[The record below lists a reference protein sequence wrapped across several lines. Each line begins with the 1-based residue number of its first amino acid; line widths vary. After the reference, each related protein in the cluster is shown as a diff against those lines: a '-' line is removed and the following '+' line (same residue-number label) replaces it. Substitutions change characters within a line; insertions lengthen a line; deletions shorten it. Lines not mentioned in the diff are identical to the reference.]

1 MNKKFKTFRVEIDEK
16 NNVKRSIKMRSLNE
30 LPKGDV
36 LIKVKYSSVNYKD
49 ALSANGN
56 RGITKTYPHTPGID
70 ASGVVEKS
78 SDKRF
83 EKGDKVLVTGYDLGM
98 NTDGGFSE
106 YIRVPGNWPVK
117 LPENLTLK
125 ESMIY
130 GTAGYTA
137 ALSIYRLIER
147 IKPSNGDILVTGAT
161 GGVATNA
168 ISILNKIGYN
178 VVAATSKLEKEKFLK
193 NLGAKK
199 VVNRHKLEISKDKLL
214 ASAKFAGAVD
224 TVGGN
229 TLSSALKMLKYD
241 GVATTC
247 GNIGGDTFEASI
259 YPFILKGTHL
269 IGIYSA
275 KSPRDTRE
283 KIWNL
288 LAGEWKI
295 DFTKQQINVIA
306 FENLN
311 DTIKS
316 LLNSTHVGRTI
327 LKVN

>member
-1 MNKKFKTFRVEIDEK
+1 MSKKFKTFRIEIDEK
-16 NNVKRSIKMRSLNE
+16 NNVKRNIKTRFLKQ

-56 RGITKTYPHTPGID
+56 RGITKNYPHTPGID
-70 ASGVVEKS
+70 AAGIVEKS
-78 SDKRF
+78 EDKRF
-83 EKGDKVLVTGYDLGM
+83 KKGDKVLVTGYDLGM

-106 YIRVPGNWPVK
+106 YIRVPANWPVK
-117 LPENLTLK
+117 LPKNLTLK

-137 ALSIYRLIER
+137 ALSVYRLIEK
-147 IKPSNGDILVTGAT
+147 IKPNDGDILVTGAT

-168 ISILNKIGYN
+168 ISILGKLGYN
-178 VVAATSKLEKEKFLK
+178 VVAATSKLEKKEFLK
-193 NLGAKK
+193 TLGAKK
-199 VVNRHKLEISKDKLL
+199 VVDRHKLEISKDKLL

-229 TLSSALKMLKYD
+229 TLSSALKMLNYD

-247 GNIGGDTFEASI
+247 GNIGGDTFKASI

-283 KIWNL
+283 IIWNL
-288 LAGEWKI
+288 LAREWKI
-295 DFTKQQINVIA
+295 DFTNQQINVIT
-306 FENLN
+306 FGNLN

-316 LLNSTHVGRTI
+316 LLNGTHVGRTI
-327 LKVN
+327 LKLD

>member
-16 NNVKRSIKMRSLNE
+16 NNVQRIIKTRSLNQ
-30 LPKGDV
+30 LPEGDV

-70 ASGVVEKS
+70 ASGIVEKS
-78 SDKRF
+78 DDKRF
-83 EKGDKVLVTGYDLGM
+83 KKGDKVLVTGYDLGM

-125 ESMIY
+125 EAMIY

-147 IKPSNGDILVTGAT
+147 IKPNDGDILVTGAT

-193 NLGAKK
+193 NLG
-199 VVNRHKLEISKDKLL
+199 SK
-214 ASAKFAGAVD
+214 
-224 TVGGN
+224 
-229 TLSSALKMLKYD
+229 
-241 GVATTC
+241 
-247 GNIGGDTFEASI
+247 
-259 YPFILKGTHL
+259 
-269 IGIYSA
+269 
-275 KSPRDTRE
+275 
-283 KIWNL
+283 
-288 LAGEWKI
+288 
-295 DFTKQQINVIA
+295 
-306 FENLN
+306 
-311 DTIKS
+311 
-316 LLNSTHVGRTI
+316 
-327 LKVN
+327 